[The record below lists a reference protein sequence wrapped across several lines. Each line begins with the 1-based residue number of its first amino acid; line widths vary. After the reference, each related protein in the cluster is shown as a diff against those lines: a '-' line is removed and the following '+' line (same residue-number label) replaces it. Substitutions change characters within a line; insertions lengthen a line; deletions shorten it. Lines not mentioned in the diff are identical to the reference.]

1 MIRRHPSSLALAA
14 TAIVAILVGAC
25 GSSAPALTDPK
36 EILTAALTSTEA
48 AKSVH
53 IDLTVDG
60 TATISLPG
68 TAGGGG
74 APIKLDGTTAAADL
88 DLAGG
93 AAKATFTA
101 PALFNV
107 TGEAIVVGG
116 KAYLKTS
123 LQGLQYQVVDLGSTL
138 PVDPS
143 NPGSMV
149 DALGDFLLK
158 PGVDPVK
165 GDDVS
170 CGSAQ
175 CYTVTADLTTE
186 ELAALGAGAG
196 SVPTAGLPVD
206 LTGASLALTARV
218 EKDLPHHLAGLTAA
232 ITTGD
237 GSVLT
242 VDAILSRWDGSVS
255 IAAPPADQI
264 KGG

>member
-1 MIRRHPSSLALAA
+1 MIRPHPSAPALAVMTVVA
-14 TAIVAILVGAC
+14 AIVVGAC

-36 EILTAALTSTEA
+36 EIVTAALTSTEA

-53 IDLTVDG
+53 LDVTVDG
-60 TATISLPG
+60 TATVALPG
-68 TAGGGG
+68 SGGAG
-74 APIKLDGTTAAADL
+74 APIKLDGTTAAVDL

-107 TGEAIVVGG
+107 TGDAIVVGG
-116 KAYLKTS
+116 KAYLKTT
-123 LQGLQYQVVDLGSTL
+123 LQGQQYQAVDLSQATA
-138 PVDPS
+138 VDPTITS
-143 NPGSMV
+143 SMV

-165 GDDVS
+165 GDDVA

-175 CYTVTADLTTE
+175 CYTVKIDLTAD
-186 ELAALGAGAG
+186 ELAGLSGGGGAL
-196 SVPTAGLPVD
+196 PAGLPVD
-206 LTGASLALTARV
+206 LSGASLAVTVRV
-218 EKDLPHHLAGLTAA
+218 EKDLPHHFAGLTAA
-232 ITTGD
+232 VTTGD

-242 VDAILSRWDGSVS
+242 LDAILSRWDAAVT